1 MRIRA
6 KKSSENSVVT
16 KTHLQSLV
24 RMAKYDVETLV
35 YMQIFLSVF
44 WNPEVLKTEVFEN
57 TLVWTGPTIPAI
69 SEARLFFLIQSII
82 TNRCLL
88 KSIFDCF
95 RFTQFLENY
104 NKREANLENSAGN
117 FIPRKMIQ
125 TKARYG
131 KLKQML
137 INFKGPPQTNKVF

>member
-1 MRIRA
+1 M
-6 KKSSENSVVT
+6 
-16 KTHLQSLV
+16 
-24 RMAKYDVETLV
+24 
-35 YMQIFLSVF
+35 
-44 WNPEVLKTEVFEN
+44 
-57 TLVWTGPTIPAI
+57 PAV
-69 SEARLFFLIQSII
+69 SEARLFFLIQWII

-88 KSIFDCF
+88 KSIFDSF

-117 FIPRKMIQ
+117 FISRKMLQ

-137 INFKGPPQTNKVF
+137 INFKGTSQSNKVFWNFDRHLLLSNNVSPIPHHLLLARTELADDEFL